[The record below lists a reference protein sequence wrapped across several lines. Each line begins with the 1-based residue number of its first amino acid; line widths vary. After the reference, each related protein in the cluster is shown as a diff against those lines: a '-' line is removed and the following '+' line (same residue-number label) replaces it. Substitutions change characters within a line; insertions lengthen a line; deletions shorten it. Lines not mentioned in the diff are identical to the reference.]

1 MVYPVQRPTR
11 YKRKKQKKRKKWPIV
26 VLTLI
31 LIIAATAI
39 FLYFSY
45 NRLYGSKAM
54 QDDVVDFL
62 FYLEGRDEIFLIRTD
77 KKEKINYLISV
88 PSISYEPIMAISMDR
103 DSPKD
108 MYRSAEKLFGESDM
122 SFFSTIDRESFQ
134 HISELSRSKEN
145 LPYDE
150 LTVDQFATYLKAIDL
165 GFFEFLF
172 FPEVSGF
179 TKIQKQ
185 DNFTKNGGYRLLY
198 NVDRYANK
206 SIPLDYMTEKPVKIT
221 VTKQNGEEMEYQ
233 RLYIDYKSLE
243 TIKEFMHQ

>member
-26 VLTLI
+26 VLTVI
-31 LIIAATAI
+31 LIIAAAII

-45 NRLYGSKAM
+45 SRLNGSKAM

-62 FYLEGRDEIFLIRTD
+62 FYLEERDEIFLIRTD
-77 KKEKINYLISV
+77 KKEKINYLISI
-88 PSISYEPIMAISMDR
+88 PSIAYEPIMAISLDR

-122 SFFSTIDRESFQ
+122 SFFSTIDQGSFDR
-134 HISELSRSKEN
+134 IVELSNKKEN
-145 LPYDE
+145 HPYGE
-150 LTVDQFATYLKAIDL
+150 ITVDQFAAYLKDIEL
-165 GFFEFLF
+165 GIFEFIF
-172 FPEVSGF
+172 FPEVGRF
-179 TKIQKQ
+179 TKVQKQ

-206 SIPLDYMTEKPVKIT
+206 SIPLDYMTEKPVRIT
-221 VTKQNGEEMEYQ
+221 VMDQNGKETEYQ